1 MDSNKIIQRFK
12 YSDREYQESL
22 IPTVLS
28 VIVFTNYFFDT
39 NKDLKIF
46 TKDYLKKDYKEYLF
60 KSRTLLYSR
69 IVKDL
74 YIRNPEPHATVVI
87 LVHFFKTFN
96 NINTKA
102 SPKKKNKKRNSQQ
115 NIIHEWRRVIN
126 PEENDHK

>member
-1 MDSNKIIQRFK
+1 MNSNEIIQRFK
-12 YSDREYQESL
+12 YSDKEYQESL

-28 VIVFTNYFFDT
+28 VIIFTRQFFDA
-39 NKDLKIF
+39 NEDLKIF
-46 TKDYLKKDYKEYLF
+46 TREYLKKDYKAYLF

-74 YIRNPEPHATVVI
+74 YIKNPNLHDTVII
-87 LVHFFKTFN
+87 LSRFFKTFN
-96 NINTKA
+96 NISEKT
-102 SPKKKNKKRNSQQ
+102 STRRIGKKRTSQQ